1 MTLRRRDVLR
11 GALAIGAGSIA
22 TRAKWAW
29 AAGVVPFAPGDIFA
43 TCTLLDDP
51 SDDHRGRGRI
61 IHYDA
66 NLALKNTLWLDDTTH
81 LLQGPRFSPQQV
93 LFAFDAFAHKV
104 VRFAVDG
111 SRLPN
116 LVEAPARAFGSAAFA
131 TDGRFFLGE
140 TLVGTGSRLP
150 LKTTLPT
157 MPGSTRLGDGHVF
170 EFDANGKL
178 RREHAT
184 PTHGGMAGFQGVSS
198 LALAPDGRTLVYVSE
213 TGPKIFAWDVATGT
227 SLPDI
232 ASFPDSSRKFYFD
245 VRFDEIGSLY
255 ALAGG
260 ALEIYDLRSR
270 TLRRSIALPGFG
282 WASMSTPRSGN
293 ILLANFFSGE
303 IAKLDLAT
311 GAVLQKAQTNAPKA
325 LSGIAQLP

>member
-1 MTLRRRDVLR
+1 VTLRRRDVLR

-22 TRAKWAW
+22 TRAQRVW
-29 AAGVVPFAPGDIFA
+29 AAKVVPFAPGDIFA

-51 SDDHRGRGRI
+51 NDDHRGRGRI
-61 IHYDA
+61 IHYDT
-66 NLALKNTLWLDDTTH
+66 NLAIKNTLWLDDTTH

-93 LFAFDAFAHKV
+93 LFAFDAFAYKV

-116 LVEAPARAFGSAAFA
+116 LVEAPARAFGSVAFA
-131 TDGRFFLGE
+131 ADGRFFLGE

-157 MPGSTRLGDGHVF
+157 MPGSARLGDGHVF
-170 EFDANGKL
+170 EFDSNGKSK
-178 RREHAT
+178 REHAT

-232 ASFPDSSRKFYFD
+232 ANFPDSSRKFYFD
-245 VRFDEIGSLY
+245 VRFDEVGTLY

-260 ALEIYDLRSR
+260 TLEIYDLRSR
-270 TLRRSIALPGFG
+270 ALRRSIALSGFG

-325 LSGIAQLP
+325 LSGIAQLS